1 MDLRDAEPADA
12 EGIRTVARESL
23 LASYSPEL
31 SEDVIDDAVGRWYDD
46 DEVGANLDDP
56 QAVWTVAVDG
66 DDVVAFVQSYLVEA
80 DGTVGQIDWLHVD
93 PDSRGKGLGKQ
104 LLKRVE
110 TELMDRGASRLEGK
124 VLTVNEGGAKFYE
137 NAGYDAGETR
147 AVKIGDEEFTERAF
161 RKTASESAE
170 EFVPVEERT
179 DSDGQTLFVA
189 YDESQRARKAPFYVT
204 YTDEGREERYGY
216 FCGNCESF
224 ETAMDSMERIQCNE
238 CGNQSK
244 SARWDSAYL

>member
-31 SEDVIDDAVGRWYDD
+31 SEDVIDEAVGNWYDD
-46 DEVGANLDDP
+46 DEIGSNLEDP
-56 QAVWTVAVDG
+56 HAVWTVAVDG
-66 DDVVAFVQSYLVEA
+66 DEVLGFSQSYLVEA
-80 DGTVGQIDWLHVD
+80 DETVGQIDWLHVD
-93 PDSRGKGLGKQ
+93 PDSRGKGLGEQ
-104 LLKRVE
+104 LLKRAE

-137 NAGYDAGETR
+137 GAGYDAGETR
-147 AVKIGDEEFTERAF
+147 EVEVSGEQFTERAF
-161 RKTASESAE
+161 VKAASESTE
-170 EFVPVEERT
+170 EFVPVEEREGP
-179 DSDGQTLFVA
+179 DGQTLFVA
-189 YDESQRARKAPFYVT
+189 YDESQRARKAPFYVS
-204 YTDEGREERYGY
+204 YTDEDRENRYGF

-224 ETAMDSMERIQCNE
+224 ATAMDSMERIQCNE

-244 SARWDSAYL
+244 SARWDAAYL